1 MKDKIS
7 KIKSVLKK
15 DGLLKTLKKL
25 WKYFIARYGSKIN
38 IFSNIYYKV
47 NKKKYEDLVETILKT
62 NYDRIIIWRSDFGWN
77 VPLFQRPQHI
87 AKNLAKENC
96 LILYEVTTMTDE
108 VKDIKKIYD
117 DLYLVNLKN
126 TVIKRIIME
135 KVKLSNKNKY
145 IQFYSTDYNITLNEL
160 KNYIAQGFKII
171 YEYIDDISPLIVGTS
186 EIPKNTIDKYN
197 YMLQDK
203 ENVFVI
209 VTADKLEEDVIKK
222 RGKEKLAF
230 SCNGVDYEHFNNID
244 YNYKFD
250 KDFEEILQ
258 NKNPIIGYYGALASW
273 MDYDLINYLAKNRP
287 NYNIVF
293 LGVKYDDSFE
303 KSNVNEYKNVY
314 FLGKRNYDVLQN
326 YASKFSVCTI
336 PFKINDITKATS
348 PVKLFEYMALGKPI
362 VTTEMNECKKYKCV
376 NIAKNKEEFVKL
388 LDKSLELEK
397 NQEYL
402 QLLKKEANDNT
413 WDKKA
418 KIIVELL
425 QKYE

>member
-1 MKDKIS
+1 MKDKIA
-7 KIKSVLKK
+7 KISSVIKK
-15 DGLLKTLKKL
+15 DGLLKTLKKVF
-25 WKYFIARYGSKIN
+25 KYFMAEFGNKIN
-38 IFSNIYYKV
+38 IFSILYYRINI
-47 NKKKYEDLVETILKT
+47 KKYEKLVNEILQK
-62 NYDRIIIWRSDFGWN
+62 NYDRIIIWRSNFGWN

-117 DLYLVNLKN
+117 NLYLVNLKN

-135 KVKLSNKNKY
+135 KVKLLNKNKY

-186 EIPKNTIDKYN
+186 EVPKNTIDKYN

-250 KDFEEILQ
+250 KDFEKILQ

-273 MDYDLINYLAKNRP
+273 MDYDLIKYLAKKRP

-293 LGVKYDDSFE
+293 FGVKYDDSFE

-362 VTTEMNECKKYKCV
+362 VTTDMNECKKYKCV
-376 NIAKNKEEFVKL
+376 NIAENKEEFVRL